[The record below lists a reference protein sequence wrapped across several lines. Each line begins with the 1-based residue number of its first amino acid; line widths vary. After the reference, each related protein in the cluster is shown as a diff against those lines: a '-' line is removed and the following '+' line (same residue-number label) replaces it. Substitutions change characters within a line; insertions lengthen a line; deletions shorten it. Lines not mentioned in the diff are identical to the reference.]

1 MEKRHLL
8 IFISTILIS
17 CANIGQAELAF
28 SEDFSNYI
36 SIGGAYTAGV
46 SDGTLTRQSQI
57 GSYPNIIARQL
68 SKSGGGTFNLPL
80 IDNGIVVSSTEPNS
94 LNSYVGRVNN
104 FGIPN
109 IKIYNTSTSGLG
121 NPSQQNFNP
130 FFSRLLSVDQQNKSY
145 LEIVKQNKPTIVT
158 VEFGTDDLLDFINSG
173 GSRALTDYTVF
184 HTSFSNVLTSL
195 SSVGAK
201 TIVANVPD
209 LSIIPALRTYTLGTI
224 QAQNANKD
232 IFIRLSNDKIRKATA
247 SDLFLKSAF
256 ENIGKIDAKGN
267 SIGFLA
273 ESPVPHE
280 QVLDESET
288 ATLVQVISFY
298 NASIERLCKEKAVQT
313 VDLFSLFNTIYTKS
327 IDINGVKIDGTIG
340 NFYSKDGI
348 SLTNR
353 GNSIIANEFIKAIN
367 SKFQSQVPLVDIK

>member
-1 MEKRHLL
+1 MGKRLL
-8 IFISTILIS
+8 LTFASAILIS
-17 CANIGQAELAF
+17 CANIGQADLALNA
-28 SEDFSNYI
+28 DFSNYI

-46 SDGTLTRQSQI
+46 SDGLLTRQSQV
-57 GSYPNIIARQL
+57 GSFPNIIAQQL

-80 IDNGIVVSSTEPNS
+80 LDNGVTVSSAETN
-94 LNSYVGRVNN
+94 LLAAYVGSVNN

-109 IKIYNTSTSGLG
+109 FKIYNTSTTGLG

-130 FFSRLLSVDQQNKSY
+130 FFSRLLSVEQQNKSY
-145 LEIVKQNKPTIVT
+145 LDIIKQNKPTVVT

-173 GSRALTDYTVF
+173 GSKALTDYTVF
-184 HTSFSNVLTSL
+184 HTSFSTVLTSL

-201 TIVANVPD
+201 AIVANVPD
-209 LSIIPALRTYTLGTI
+209 LSTIPALRTLRAI

-256 ENIGKIDAKGN
+256 ENVGKTDAKGN
-267 SIGFLA
+267 SIGFSA

-288 ATLVQVISFY
+288 ATLAQVISFY
-298 NASIERLCKEKAVQT
+298 NASIERLCKEKQIQT

-327 IDINGVKIDGTIG
+327 IDINGVKVDSTIG
-340 NFYSKDGI
+340 NFYSKDGV
-348 SLTNR
+348 SLTVR

-367 SKFQSQVPLVDIK
+367 IKFQTQVSLVEIK

>member
-1 MEKRHLL
+1 MALN
-8 IFISTILIS
+8 
-17 CANIGQAELAF
+17 A
-28 SEDFSNYI
+28 DFSNYI

-46 SDGTLTRQSQI
+46 SDGLLTRQSQV
-57 GSYPNIIARQL
+57 GSFPNIIAQQL

-80 IDNGIVVSSTEPNS
+80 LDNGVTVSSAETN
-94 LNSYVGRVNN
+94 LLAAYVGSVNN

-109 IKIYNTSTSGLG
+109 FKIYNTSTTGLG

-130 FFSRLLSVDQQNKSY
+130 FFSRLLSVEQQNKSY
-145 LEIVKQNKPTIVT
+145 LDIIKQNKPTVVT

-173 GSRALTDYTVF
+173 GSKALTDYTVF
-184 HTSFSNVLTSL
+184 HTSFSTVLTSL

-201 TIVANVPD
+201 AIVANVPD
-209 LSIIPALRTYTLGTI
+209 LSTIPALRTLRAI

-256 ENIGKIDAKGN
+256 ENVGKTDAKGN
-267 SIGFLA
+267 SIGFSA

-288 ATLVQVISFY
+288 ATLAQVISFY
-298 NASIERLCKEKAVQT
+298 NASIERLCKEKQIQT

-327 IDINGVKIDGTIG
+327 IDINGVKVDSTIG
-340 NFYSKDGI
+340 NFYSKDGV
-348 SLTNR
+348 SLTVR

-367 SKFQSQVPLVDIK
+367 IKFQTQVSLVEIK